1 MDCTSAFR
9 QWWDDLT
16 REGDPIRIPNP
27 CAKGFTAGWYACE
40 KEHERQPTPAD
51 TGTARAII
59 AHMEQPQL
67 LSCEDYDPDALM
79 GEDYITGESMPL
91 SLITREQGGHVRTL

>member
-16 REGDPIRIPNP
+16 REGDPMRIPNP

-40 KEHERQPTPAD
+40 REHERQREETLRPEIELSVFEDVVAAVRKAD
-51 TGTARAII
+51 RE
-59 AHMEQPQL
+59 AHN
-67 LSCEDYDPDALM
+67 
-79 GEDYITGESMPL
+79 G
-91 SLITREQGGHVRTL
+91 